1 MEFDK
6 FSMKHAGERCF
17 ILGSAPSLREENLA
31 LLKGESVFSCNKS
44 FLAKKDLNLP
54 NYSYFVLTDP
64 NVHTDIYMNNKEDFD
79 LIDVPRFYSSQ
90 LIKHKKDHV
99 QISEDYV
106 KIPKIRNCPIES
118 PEATFPN
125 SFKEGWGLTGTV
137 VYEATLVAF
146 FMGFKEI
153 YLLGVDMDYSNKQD
167 THFYKM
173 GLREKKDA
181 HTMEK
186 WWSRIEGSA
195 KFIKR
200 GLDNSNVKW
209 ENLSKGFKRDKMIPK
224 NTLEN
229 VV

>member
-1 MEFDK
+1 MKFDK

-31 LLKGESVFSCNKS
+31 LLEGETVFSCNKS

-54 NYSYFVLTDP
+54 NYSYFVLTDS
-64 NVHTDIYMNNKEDFD
+64 NVHTDIYTNNKEDFD
-79 LIDVPRFYSSQ
+79 SINVPRFYSSQ
-90 LIKHKKDHV
+90 LIKHKKDYV
-99 QISEDYV
+99 KMTEDYV
-106 KIPKIRNCPIES
+106 IIDKMKHYPISSPK
-118 PEATFPN
+118 ATFPN

-137 VYEATLVAF
+137 VYEATLTAF

-173 GLREKKDA
+173 GLREKGDA
-181 HTMEK
+181 YTMEK
-186 WWSRIEGSA
+186 WWSRIEDSA

-200 GLDNSNVKW
+200 GLYNNNVKW
-209 ENLSKGFKRDKMIPK
+209 ENLSKGFKHHNMIPK

-229 VV
+229 VI